1 MDLEGFDEAIATP
14 RKKSKS
20 SSFHRVIERINDE
33 WYFRAS
39 RSARWMDL
47 LGDYAGSE
55 AFVIDGKFHSL
66 SHLSST

>member
-1 MDLEGFDEAIATP
+1 MDLEGFDDAIATP
-14 RKKSKS
+14 RKKFKS
-20 SSFHRVIERINDE
+20 SSFHQVIERIDDE

-55 AFVIDGKFHSL
+55 PFVLDGKFYFL

>member
-1 MDLEGFDEAIATP
+1 MDLEGFDDAIATP
-14 RKKSKS
+14 RKEFKS
-20 SSFHRVIERINDE
+20 SSFRQVIERIDDE

-55 AFVIDGKFHSL
+55 PFILDGKF
-66 SHLSST
+66 